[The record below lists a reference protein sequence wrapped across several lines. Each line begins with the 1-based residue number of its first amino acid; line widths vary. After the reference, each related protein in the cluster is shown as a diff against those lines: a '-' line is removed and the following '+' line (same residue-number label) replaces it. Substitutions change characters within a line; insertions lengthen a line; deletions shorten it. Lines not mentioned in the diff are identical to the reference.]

1 MNLWCKSHRKL
12 PERQKQRQCDNIITR
27 PAHHML
33 LLKFALKSAYNQIIL
48 CIFWFQIRW
57 TIHRVFVSL
66 QTQPAMSVKH
76 AAGTHTRHVWLSQR
90 LPQMRGQLKS
100 VAHVITSPAKIRCVH
115 CDKDTLIPGLLGP
128 PDQRLSQCSVFIN
141 VQLHPAHGPRCG
153 LRYFLYGGGG
163 PWAQHHPRVTGQAGC
178 GREETG
184 GDVRTAGWL
193 S

>member
-1 MNLWCKSHRKL
+1 
-12 PERQKQRQCDNIITR
+12 
-27 PAHHML
+27 
-33 LLKFALKSAYNQIIL
+33 
-48 CIFWFQIRW
+48 
-57 TIHRVFVSL
+57 
-66 QTQPAMSVKH
+66 MSVKH

-115 CDKDTLIPGLLGP
+115 CDKDTLIPGLLSP
-128 PDQRLSQCSVFIN
+128 PDQRLSQRSVFIN

-153 LRYFLYGGGG
+153 LRYLLDSGSG

-178 GREETG
+178 GREETR

-193 S
+193 SWGCCGLQDIQWSWVRTFKKGWSINYVIKSVWDLHRDNRFLTKCHANKFLPKLYIGTRIVTSIKLW